1 MSSTLFKVRDEK
13 EWGGMTM
20 RVLREGDGY
29 FGDGPRIYEKK
40 KKIKLYTH
48 AHTRG
53 MAMQEGIG

>member
-1 MSSTLFKVRDEK
+1 
-13 EWGGMTM
+13 MTM